1 VTRPAGTALLFL
13 LSAAVCAPA
22 ALAQVPGAPKPIPVP
37 PIPAPPQLGAPPRVT
52 LPPISPPPGHVVVD
66 LPAAPDIQ
74 HIPIP
79 AEAAITPADK
89 NDPVPPPPSGLKTPA
104 PPMASPGANVSNI
117 HETFFIID
125 PGSSQLSAS
134 AQTKLK
140 DIAQDMVRDP
150 TARLEVRTY
159 SPAKPHSEGTARRL
173 SLARFLAIR
182 EFLTRNGVGDDRIDG
197 RPLASAPTELNADR
211 VELYIE
217 Q

>member
-1 VTRPAGTALLFL
+1 MNRPAGTALFLL
-13 LSAAVCAPA
+13 LSAAACAPA

-52 LPPISPPPGHVVVD
+52 LPPITPPPGHIVVD

-74 HIPIP
+74 HLPIP

-89 NDPVPPPPSGLKTPA
+89 ADPVAPPLSGLKTPA

-117 HETFFIID
+117 HETFFIVD

-134 AQTKLK
+134 AENKLK
-140 DIAQDMVRDP
+140 DIAQDMARNP
-150 TARLEVRTY
+150 AARLEVRTY

-173 SLARFLAIR
+173 SLARYLAIR
-182 EFLTRNGVGDDRIDG
+182 EFLTKNGVGDDRIDG

>member
-1 VTRPAGTALLFL
+1 VNRTAGTALFL
-13 LSAAVCAPA
+13 LLSTAACVPA

-37 PIPAPPQLGAPPRVT
+37 PIPAPPQLGAPPKVS
-52 LPPISPPPGHVVVD
+52 LPSVSPPPGHIVVD

-74 HIPIP
+74 HLPIP

-89 NDPVPPPPSGLKTPA
+89 ADPIPPPPSGLKTAA

-117 HETFFIID
+117 HETFFILD
-125 PGSSQLSAS
+125 PGSSQLSTS
-134 AQTKLK
+134 AANKLK
-140 DIAQDMVRDP
+140 DIAQDLAHNP
-150 TARLEVRTY
+150 AARLEVRTY
-159 SPAKPHSEGTARRL
+159 SPAKAHSEGTARRL

-182 EFLTRNGVGDDRIDG
+182 ELLTKNGVGDDRIDG
-197 RPLASAPTELNADR
+197 RPLASLPTELNADR